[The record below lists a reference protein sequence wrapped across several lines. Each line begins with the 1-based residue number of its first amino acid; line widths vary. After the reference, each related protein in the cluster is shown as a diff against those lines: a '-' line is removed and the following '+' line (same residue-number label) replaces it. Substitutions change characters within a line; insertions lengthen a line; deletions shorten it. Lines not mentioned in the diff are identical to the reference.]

1 MQQAYKSRAVL
12 FCINC
17 SEAGH
22 ISKQCSKPI
31 VSYGCIAFRVSDW
44 NQIDDIL
51 KGSETIR
58 PPIQYLMIQRRD
70 SIGFVDFMRGKY
82 KIGDNEYIVTQIEGM
97 TRDERERLVNKPFDA
112 LWDDLWGLPQEG
124 FHAYKAEREHARQKL
139 EALRAGTP
147 SLAQIV
153 DSIPVVYSTPEWG
166 FPKGRRD
173 MHESEY
179 ACAIREFYEETN
191 LSEKDILPIRNM
203 APLCETFMGS
213 NSIQYSHKYFM
224 AYVRPESAVRVAMVP
239 ESVNPHMTRE
249 IGDIRWCSF
258 EEAIALIRPAHIEKQ
273 TVLRQADT
281 ILRTMFPVI
290 IGAPQCRV

>member
-1 MQQAYKSRAVL
+1 MQQLYKSRQIL

-22 ISKQCSKPI
+22 ISKQCLKPI
-31 VSYGCIAFRVSDW
+31 VSYGCIAFRVNEW

-51 KGSETIR
+51 KGSDTIR
-58 PPIQYLMIQRRD
+58 NPIQYLMIQRRD

-82 KIGDNEYIVTQIEGM
+82 KIGDNDYIVKQIEGM
-97 TRDERERLVNKPFDA
+97 TRDERERLVSKPFDI
-112 LWDDLWGLPQEG
+112 LWDELWGLPQEG

-139 EALRAGTP
+139 EALRVATP
-147 SLAQIV
+147 SLADIIA
-153 DSIPVVYSTPEWG
+153 SIPVVYSTPEWG

-179 ACAIREFYEETN
+179 TCALREFYEETN
-191 LSEKDILPIRNM
+191 LTDKDILPIRNL

-224 AYVRPESAVRVAMVP
+224 AYVRPESAARVAMVP

-258 EEAIALIRPAHIEKQ
+258 EEAISLIRSAHVEKQ
-273 TVLRQADT
+273 AVLKQADA
-281 ILRTMFPVI
+281 ILKSMFPVI
-290 IGAPQCRV
+290 IGSAEP

>member
-1 MQQAYKSRAVL
+1 
-12 FCINC
+12 
-17 SEAGH
+17 
-22 ISKQCSKPI
+22 
-31 VSYGCIAFRVSDW
+31 
-44 NQIDDIL
+44 
-51 KGSETIR
+51 
-58 PPIQYLMIQRRD
+58 
-70 SIGFVDFMRGKY
+70 MRGKY
-82 KIGDNEYIVTQIEGM
+82 KISDNEYIVTQIEGM

-191 LSEKDILPIRNM
+191 LSERDILPIRNM
-203 APLCETFMGS
+203 APLCETFTGS

-224 AYVRPESAVRVAMVP
+224 AYVHPESAARVAMVP
-239 ESVNPHMTRE
+239 ESVNPHMMRE

-290 IGAPQCRV
+290 IGAPQ